1 MVGGDRCPT
10 IPVKVWIEVTF
21 LNEMSAFQFSKK
33 KKRNECFST
42 REKKEE
48 MSLLFLE
55 REREEKWVCQFE
67 DEVNWLL
74 GCRGPLYDQAQLN

>member
-33 KKRNECFST
+33 KEMSAFL
-42 REKKEE
+42 REKKEEE
-48 MSLLFLE
+48 MSLLFFL
-55 REREEKWVCQFE
+55 EREEKWVC
-67 DEVNWLL
+67 
-74 GCRGPLYDQAQLN
+74 